1 MMPETLRYHRGEEA
15 LEVLDQRALPFQVR
29 HLRCRRA
36 SQVAEAIE
44 SMAVRGAPAIGLA
57 AAFGLAL
64 EALHAPEG
72 LPEAAERLARS
83 RPTAVNLFWALER
96 MRPLFPLPPEERAE
110 KMLAEAETMLEEDR
124 ERNRRMGAFGASL
137 LPQTARVITHC
148 NAGALATGGFGTAL
162 GVLRAAREQGK
173 ELVVYADETRPRLQ
187 GARLTAFELFEEGF
201 SFQVLCDGMAAALMR
216 TRGVDAV
223 ITGADRIARN
233 GDCANKIGTYGLAI
247 CARHHRIPFYVAA
260 PWSTVDPATP
270 TGDQSPIE
278 ERDASEVRR
287 MGEERL
293 FPDAYPVWNPAF
305 DVTPAELVT
314 AIVTETGILRPP
326 YEESIAGYGK
336 NH

>member
-1 MMPETLRYHRGEEA
+1 MPETLRYHRKEEA

-247 CARHHRIPFYVAA
+247 CARHHRIPKKFWPCGTGLDDDLWADAGWIPHADDDGRFGKRRCSERRGRLHESLTARVRDV
-260 PWSTVDPATP
+260 PVHRGTV
-270 TGDQSPIE
+270 
-278 ERDASEVRR
+278 REVSRQ
-287 MGEERL
+287 
-293 FPDAYPVWNPAF
+293 
-305 DVTPAELVT
+305 
-314 AIVTETGILRPP
+314 
-326 YEESIAGYGK
+326 
-336 NH
+336 